1 MVKIAVLILF
11 VAVATCPAEL
21 TKPLTIEKLLAVTDE
36 QLKTELPAFD
46 IAYLNL
52 VCARNLPGSES
63 LDIDAHLAKLD
74 DWAQQVERETA
85 RNLHLFARNPEQ
97 HENSLAY
104 YQIGMLVTVL
114 MQDMG
119 VRFNPELIES
129 GALYD
134 MESTRFYADSS
145 DLFIHGLLSPRP
157 FGTCASM
164 PVLVVAVGRRLG
176 YPLKLV
182 RTKAHLFVRWDAP
195 DERFN
200 VEVTGRGWN
209 PHPDSHYR
217 QWPFPF
223 TKEEEQANRYLKS
236 LSAAE
241 SLATFLGV
249 RAVCLKHNKRDA
261 EAKKVLETVTRIY
274 RLYDERFN

>member
-1 MVKIAVLILF
+1 MVKTAVLILF
-11 VAVATCPAEL
+11 LAASTCPGEL
-21 TKPLTIEKLLAVTDE
+21 TAPLTVDKLLAATDE

-46 IAYLNL
+46 IAYVNL
-52 VCARNLPGSES
+52 LCARGLPGSEG
-63 LDIDAHLAKLD
+63 LNIDAQLATLD
-74 DWAQQVERETA
+74 EWARRIKHETA
-85 RNLHLFARNPEQ
+85 RNQHLFYRNPER

-104 YQIGMLVTVL
+104 YRIGMLVTVL

-134 MESTRFYADSS
+134 MESTRFYANSS

-164 PVLVVAVGRRLG
+164 PVLVVAIGRRLG

-182 RTKAHLFVRWDAP
+182 RTKAHLFVRWDSD

-209 PHPDSHYR
+209 PHPDSYYR
-217 QWPFPF
+217 EFPFPF
-223 TKEEEQANRYLKS
+223 TSEEEQANRYLES

-241 SLATFLGV
+241 VLATFLGV
-249 RAVCLKHNKRDA
+249 RAVCLKQNNRDA
-261 EAKKVLETVTRIY
+261 EAREVLETVTRIY
-274 RLYDERFN
+274 RMYDERFN